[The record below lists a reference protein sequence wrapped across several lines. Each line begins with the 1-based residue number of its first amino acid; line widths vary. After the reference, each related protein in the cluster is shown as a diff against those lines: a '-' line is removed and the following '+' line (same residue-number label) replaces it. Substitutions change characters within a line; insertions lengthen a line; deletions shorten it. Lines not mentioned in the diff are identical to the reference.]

1 MKKLLLLLLFMA
13 QPALT
18 AEEALTKCR
27 HIEDIAERVA
37 CYDGVADSN
46 FPTGSSDTGSSDT
59 GSSDIVETITPPE
72 ITESNEVPDAQSLFG
87 TNDAEAK
94 RIVETSLA
102 IEQISEI
109 EAIVTDVRRSSNKKL
124 TVTLDN
130 GQVWR
135 QLDNKP
141 LPLKSGE
148 AVIVRKASLG
158 SYLMEK
164 QSGSRSIRVKR
175 AN

>member
-1 MKKLLLLLLFMA
+1 LLFA
-13 QPALT
+13 QSALT

-27 HIEDIAERVA
+27 QIEEMAERVI
-37 CYDGVADSN
+37 CYDIIVDSRLPKDSSDADS
-46 FPTGSSDTGSSDT
+46 S
-59 GSSDIVETITPPE
+59 V
-72 ITESNEVPDAQSLFG
+72 VPDARSLFG

-109 EAIVTDVRRSSNKKL
+109 EAIVTNVRKSANKKL

-135 QLDNKP
+135 QLDSQR

-148 AVIVRKASLG
+148 AVIVRKASLS

-164 QSGSRSIRVKR
+164 QSGSRGIRVKR

>member
-1 MKKLLLLLLFMA
+1 MNRLLQSLLFLA

-18 AEEALTKCR
+18 AEEAMTGCR
-27 HIEDIAERVA
+27 QIEDIVERVA
-37 CYDGVADSN
+37 CYDKIVDSHY
-46 FPTGSSDTGSSDT
+46 PMDTSDS
-59 GSSDIVETITPPE
+59 VETSAPT
-72 ITESNEVPDAQSLFG
+72 VPSAQSLFG

-102 IEQISEI
+102 IEQLTQI
-109 EAIVTDVRRSSNKKL
+109 EAMVTDVRKSASKKL

-135 QLDNKP
+135 QLDSHP
-141 LPLKSGE
+141 MRIKSGE
-148 AVIVRKASLG
+148 TVIVRKASFG
-158 SYLMEK
+158 SFLMEK
-164 QSGSRSIRVKR
+164 QSGSRSMRVKR

>member
-1 MKKLLLLLLFMA
+1 MLLTLLFFA

-27 HIEDIAERVA
+27 QIEEIAERVV
-37 CYDGVADSN
+37 CYDKIADSH
-46 FPTGSSDTGSSDT
+46 FPMESSDS
-59 GSSDIVETITPPE
+59 VETSTPPE
-72 ITESNEVPDAQSLFG
+72 IAESSAVPDAQSLFG

-109 EAIVTDVRRSSNKKL
+109 EAIVTGVRRSSNKKL